1 MVNWKKL
8 FEEDYEELEE
18 RPNSKDTKKTKLGEA
33 SLDKDDHYTASEKT
47 SDRLEEKKKSR
58 LRFEEDDLEDYYE
71 EDDYQLALEEELSLA
86 AERAK
91 NSRSFFKKK
100 EKELVEDAYEEEF
113 YEELEEDFELEEDK
127 NRKSAFSFFTKKSD
141 KKEDLYKDVYDNY
154 EDDVYADLEE
164 ELGLR
169 ERSEVKKE
177 RKSSFSFF
185 DKKSDK
191 KEDLYQEVYD
201 DYEDDIYADLE
212 EELGLRE
219 RSEVKKERKLSFSF
233 FNKKS
238 DKEEILEEKQV
249 PVYGEYDADLYT
261 DLEEDIYDDYEESFD
276 LEEKDEK
283 KKGFSFASLK
293 ERFIGNDRDEST
305 EEYTYE
311 EDLYE
316 EEQSTISE
324 VSDKEEIYDYEE
336 SFDLEEKDEK
346 KKGFSFASLKERFI
360 GNDRDGSTEEYT
372 YEEDLYKEEQSTISE
387 VSAKEEVYD
396 DLENDYEVEEKE
408 AASKESLFNKIRVLF
423 KSKDKLSE
431 EEAYD
436 EYLDDEAEDYK
447 TYLERQKLE
456 SKQEEQEEY
465 YESDLDEAY
474 EYYEDYYEED
484 FDLNDERS
492 SLPSKSFF
500 ARIKEKFNNFKSS
513 RKDESEFEYKYDQE
527 ELEFE
532 DLQEERIFEKSSFLG
547 NFINKNESDEDEYEY
562 DYIEDEEQSISDK
575 LGLVEEKEILPDE
588 EENVSLQESLRSF
601 GIETNQI
608 QSVDVFEERN
618 PREERERRVHPTL
631 ASVKV
636 RRILQEKEIDSITYD
651 LSLSNDKESFAKSLE
666 KNIQE
671 KLVETNIQEPHQ
683 SKNKEEIDKL
693 NQDFNRID
701 RKQDKISNTDN
712 FLKDRDG
719 EKIESAV
726 NSIKSTQEEIN
737 RDLRDYA
744 IEVEESEG
752 APVRRS
758 KLAYTS
764 VDDVLSG
771 KEDVL
776 ETDIER
782 KKHEIV
788 SDEPHPEE
796 IENFR
801 KDLFKDRSSEDL
813 VSSRDR
819 SNLDELI
826 LDTKIV
832 EKSNEKE
839 LEEIT
844 MLEENLELIKED
856 RFREKNSEILEDDLS
871 KGFEEISIEQV
882 ARDSEYNFESYED
895 LKVSERQETP
905 YPDYYL
911 DAEEIDELESQN
923 EIEYKSDQV
932 DIESLNREMKQ
943 KKIDEY
949 RSQYWGLNKNNSSQ
963 EKTETRVIES
973 APISSTSTTA
983 AYDYSRQQSM
993 AKKFQAEKTRGI
1005 EYEEKLYTNDVGDY
1019 FVTED
1024 APLTFGEYKTQ
1035 DRGYRPV
1042 SKTDI
1047 ELKQK
1052 QLDAIFDK
1060 YSNVKIPRKNTTEY
1074 VQQKISGPVRV
1085 DKYKPSQV
1093 VSAIYGTSKPT
1104 EVKIAKDVKAA
1115 SAVASSKA
1123 KNDYIKEIAKK
1134 EEHSWNLDLAPRA
1147 TKNKKVKKKK

>member
-113 YEELEEDFELEEDK
+113 YEEVEEDFELEEDK

-141 KKEDLYKDVYDNY
+141 KKEDLYKDVYDDY

-219 RSEVKKERKLSFSF
+219 RSEVKKERKLTFSF

-324 VSDKEEIYDYEE
+324 VSD
-336 SFDLEEKDEK
+336 
-346 KKGFSFASLKERFI
+346 
-360 GNDRDGSTEEYT
+360 
-372 YEEDLYKEEQSTISE
+372 
-387 VSAKEEVYD
+387 KEEVYD

-575 LGLVEEKEILPDE
+575 LDLVEEKEILPDE